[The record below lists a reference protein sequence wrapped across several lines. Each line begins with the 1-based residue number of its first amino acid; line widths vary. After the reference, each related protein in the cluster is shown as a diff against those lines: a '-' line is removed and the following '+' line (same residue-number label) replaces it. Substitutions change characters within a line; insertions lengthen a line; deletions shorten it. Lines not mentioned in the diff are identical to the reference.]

1 MVLLFDIKQQLCNNL
16 LDAYGGAYHC
26 EEFLYVTV
34 YVTVYVT
41 IYVLCSRVA
50 FFVINRSY
58 ISIIS
63 IRICKPKSIF
73 YHQLT
78 G

>member
-1 MVLLFDIKQQLCNNL
+1 MVLLFGIKQQLCNNL

-26 EEFLYVTV
+26 EEFPYVTV
-34 YVTVYVT
+34 YVTV
-41 IYVLCSRVA
+41 YVLCSRVA